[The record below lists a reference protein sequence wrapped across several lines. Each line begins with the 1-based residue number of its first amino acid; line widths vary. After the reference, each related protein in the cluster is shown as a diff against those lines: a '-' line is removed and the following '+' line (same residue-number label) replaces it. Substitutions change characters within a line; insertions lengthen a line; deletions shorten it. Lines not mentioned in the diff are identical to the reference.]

1 MFGSTFTAIYI
12 LLMIFEFFA
21 KTNKNR
27 RLRWNHKTKLIF
39 GGGTAVIK
47 STEAD
52 LKRFGTIII

>member
-1 MFGSTFTAIYI
+1 MVIMVEIHDYRLMRSPYI
-12 LLMIFEFFA
+12 P
-21 KTNKNR
+21 
-27 RLRWNHKTKLIF
+27 RWNHKTKLIF